1 MGDIAPCQRRE
12 RTPAA
17 LRMLPGEKW
26 DLQFHQ
32 TVLPS
37 DLSLSALDGRGENL
51 VRGIENL
58 LDYLD
63 IRMTDPDIFDVG
75 RNVAVTPGKVVFR
88 NALMELI

>member
-1 MGDIAPCQRRE
+1 
-12 RTPAA
+12 
-17 LRMLPGEKW
+17 MLPGEKW

-51 VRGIENL
+51 IRGIENL
-58 LDYLD
+58 LDDLEQGEGQLD

-75 RNVAVTPGKVVFR
+75 RNVTVTPGKVVFR